1 MEEHGEGSEEWRK
14 GLVYIGVGW
23 SLDIRDCIWEGKKER
38 HVAGHEEVAGE
49 SRDGGG
55 GGSHRTHTRAR
66 MGGV

>member
-1 MEEHGEGSEEWRK
+1 MEEHGEGTEEWRK

-55 GGSHRTHTRAR
+55 GSHRTHTRAR